1 MDGLDESAGNQWA
14 SSGLNQDAAKAG
26 DGRPQVRVQ
35 SCARCEPSLKGES
48 SSLNQPVEQAQTKL
62 SLRPRGAILLISCYE
77 LGHQPI
83 GIAQPAG
90 FLEQAGYEPAGLD
103 IAVEEFDGQ
112 RVRHARF
119 VGISVPMHT
128 ALRLG
133 VHVAEL
139 IRKSNPS
146 CHICFY
152 GLYASLNADYLLDR
166 VADSVIGGEYETP
179 LVNLVHALEN
189 GRKIGDI
196 EGVSCLGRM
205 AAPVLKRPPSR
216 FPVPSRSLLPRLDKY
231 AHLEHN
237 GDQYL
242 VGYVEASRGCLHHCL
257 HCPIVPVYEG
267 RFFVF
272 PEEAVLEDIRR
283 QVQAGATH
291 ITFGDPDFLNGPS
304 HSMGI
309 VRAMHAEF
317 PHVTFDFTAKI
328 EHLLKHRALFP
339 ELGAL
344 GCLFVVSA
352 VESFSD
358 LVLAQLE
365 KGHTRA
371 DVITAL
377 DVVRSAGIT
386 LRPSFVAFTP
396 WTSLQD
402 YLELF
407 DIVETNDLIDAI
419 DPVQYSVRLLIPP
432 GSALLAQSGIQ
443 RFLGPLDQP
452 GFQHQWTHPDE
463 RMDRLHRMVS
473 EAVEQ
478 ASVTGEDPAIT
489 FDRLWAL
496 AYQVAGRQS
505 VVAGSSTARSLERC
519 RSPRLTEPWFCCAE
533 PTAGQFGPLRTNGH
547 GEV

>member
-1 MDGLDESAGNQWA
+1 M
-14 SSGLNQDAAKAG
+14 
-26 DGRPQVRVQ
+26 
-35 SCARCEPSLKGES
+35 GES
-48 SSLNQPVEQAQTKL
+48 FNVKQQVQQTEDKL
-62 SLRPRGAILLISCYE
+62 SLRQPGAILLISCYE

-103 IAVEEFDGQ
+103 IAVEEFDEQ

-133 VHVAEL
+133 VRVAEL
-139 IRKSNPS
+139 IRQTNPS

-152 GLYASLNADYLLDR
+152 GLYASLNTDYLLHH
-166 VADSVIGGEYETP
+166 VADSVIGGEYEAP
-179 LVNLVHALEN
+179 LINLVQALEN
-189 GRKIGDI
+189 DRRIANI
-196 EGVSCLGRM
+196 EGVSRLGRTV
-205 AAPVLKRPPSR
+205 APVLKRPLSS

-231 AHLEHN
+231 AHLERN

-272 PEEAVLEDIRR
+272 PEEVVLEDIRR
-283 QVQAGATH
+283 QVRAGATH
-291 ITFGDPDFLNGPS
+291 VTFGDPDFLNGPG
-304 HSMGI
+304 HSVSI
-309 VRAMHAEF
+309 VRAMHTEF
-317 PHVTFDFTAKI
+317 PHVTFDITAKI

-344 GCLFVVSA
+344 GCIFVVSA

-365 KGHTRA
+365 KSHTRA

-377 DVVRSAGIT
+377 HVIRSAGIT

-396 WTSLQD
+396 WTSLED

-407 DIVETNDLIDAI
+407 DIVEANDLIDAI
-419 DPVQYSVRLLIPP
+419 DPVQYTVRLLIPP
-432 GSALLAQSGIQ
+432 GSALLARSGIQ
-443 RFLGPLDQP
+443 QFLGSLDQA
-452 GFQHQWTHPDE
+452 GFQHQWMHPDE
-463 RMDRLHRMVS
+463 RMDRLHEMVS
-473 EAVEQ
+473 TAVEQ
-478 ASVTGEDPAIT
+478 ASLTEEDPAIT
-489 FDRLWAL
+489 FDRLRAL
-496 AYQVAGRQS
+496 AYRVADRQP
-505 VVAGSSTARSLERC
+505 VVAGSSTSRSPER
-519 RSPRLTEPWFCCAE
+519 RRPPRLTEPWFCCAE

-547 GEV
+547 GEM

>member
-1 MDGLDESAGNQWA
+1 MNQ
-14 SSGLNQDAAKAG
+14 
-26 DGRPQVRVQ
+26 R
-35 SCARCEPSLKGES
+35 
-48 SSLNQPVEQAQTKL
+48 VEQVEDKL
-62 SLRPRGAILLISCYE
+62 SLRHPGVILLISCYE
-77 LGHQPI
+77 LGHQPV

-103 IAVEEFDGQ
+103 IAVEEFDEQ
-112 RVRHARF
+112 RVRRARF

-133 VHVAEL
+133 VRVAEL

-152 GLYASLNADYLLDR
+152 GLYASLNADYLLGR
-166 VADSVIGGEYETP
+166 VADSVVGGEYEMP
-179 LVNLVHALEN
+179 LVNLVRALEKS
-189 GRKIGDI
+189 REIGDI
-196 EGVSCLGRM
+196 EGVSRLGRTVL
-205 AAPVLKRPPSR
+205 PILKRPPSS
-216 FPVPSRSLLPRLDKY
+216 FPVPSRSLLPRLSKY
-231 AHLEHN
+231 AHLERN

-242 VGYVEASRGCLHHCL
+242 AGYVEASRGCLHHCL
-257 HCPIVPVYEG
+257 HCPIVPVYQG

-272 PEEAVLEDIRR
+272 PQEAVVEDIRR
-283 QVQAGATH
+283 QVQAGASH
-291 ITFGDPDFLNGPS
+291 ITFGDPDFLNGPG
-304 HSMGI
+304 HSMDI

-317 PHVTFDFTAKI
+317 PDVTFDFTAKI

-339 ELGAL
+339 ELGIL

-358 LVLAQLE
+358 LVLVQLE

-396 WTSLQD
+396 WTSLED
-402 YLELF
+402 YQELF
-407 DIVETNDLIDAI
+407 DIVEANDLIDAI
-419 DPVQYSVRLLIPP
+419 DAVQYSVRLLIPP
-432 GSALLAQSGIQ
+432 GSALLAQSGLQ
-443 RFLGPLDQP
+443 RFLGPLDQA

-473 EAVEQ
+473 AAVEQ
-478 ASVTGEDPAIT
+478 ASLTGEDPAIT
-489 FDRLWAL
+489 FDRLRAL
-496 AYQVAGRQS
+496 GYQVADRQP
-505 VVAGSSTARSLERC
+505 VVAATPTSRSLER
-519 RSPRLTEPWFCCAE
+519 RRPPRLTEPWFCCAE
-533 PTAGQFGPLRTNGH
+533 PTAGQFGPLQMEGQ
-547 GEV
+547 GKK